1 MTEPNTKN
9 KDFPLMLKYY
19 SGSQLKKVVWREM
32 MLINK
37 FPSQKHLLMIIGKF
51 DREFT
56 NGKITTLIKN
66 IPPNCEKTYR
76 GITFQI
82 ED

>member
-1 MTEPNTKN
+1 
-9 KDFPLMLKYY
+9 
-19 SGSQLKKVVWREM
+19 

-56 NGKITTLIKN
+56 NGKITH
-66 IPPNCEKTYR
+66 
-76 GITFQI
+76 
-82 ED
+82 

>member
-1 MTEPNTKN
+1 
-9 KDFPLMLKYY
+9 
-19 SGSQLKKVVWREM
+19 

-56 NGKITTLIKN
+56 NGKLHINKKL

-76 GITFQI
+76 GITFQ
-82 ED
+82 